1 MEFSSEELRQFNHVA
16 FVAPSSAASF
26 SLFLS
31 LSLVLWMRGKVG
43 GMSSIDAALGSFQ
56 HQESYLQKGRLL
68 SPRTLQQRS
77 FTCPTSQIPSGLRRE
92 LGGGGEAGEVH
103 ATSERRCT
111 SLLSI
116 PVDKRRASLVR
127 RCAQPCGS
135 ASTLF
140 QLALGEIGVGDV
152 V

>member
-68 SPRTLQQRS
+68 FASYSSAAQLHLSNFPNSLRS
-77 FTCPTSQIPSGLRRE
+77 AAGTRWRW
-92 LGGGGEAGEVH
+92 GGGRSSRNFGTQMHV
-103 ATSERRCT
+103 
-111 SLLSI
+111 SI
-116 PVDKRRASLVR
+116 VD
-127 RCAQPCGS
+127 PG
-135 ASTLF
+135 
-140 QLALGEIGVGDV
+140 
-152 V
+152 